1 MLNENTIRTLKPAQV
16 ASIMPWDACEG
27 VVILCLAKKG
37 EPNNIVMSTVTIE
50 ELALLTAQLQAH
62 LNSLLFNSLVEDV
75 PTKKAEATSG
85 PDAKK

>member
-16 ASIMPWDACEG
+16 ASIMPWESCEG
-27 VVILCLAKKG
+27 VVILCLGAKG
-37 EPNNIVMSTVTIE
+37 EANNIVMSTVTIE

-75 PTKKAEATSG
+75 PTKKVEAANG
-85 PDAKK
+85 PDAKD